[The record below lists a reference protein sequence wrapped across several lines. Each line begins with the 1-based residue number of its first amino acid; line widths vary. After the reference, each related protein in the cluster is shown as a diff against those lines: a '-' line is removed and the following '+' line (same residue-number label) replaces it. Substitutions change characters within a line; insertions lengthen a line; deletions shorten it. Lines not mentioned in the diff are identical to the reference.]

1 MPDVNI
7 TTSGVR
13 RVGDSMGELSG
24 QTKSRLSGA
33 LDSSETAG
41 SLDAGWSSAATLREC
56 AGDWERHMVVL
67 ADRMQ
72 RLSEQLHSSA
82 NEYDAADAEA
92 DARMRAAMSDL
103 GGV

>member
-1 MPDVNI
+1 MNI

-13 RVGDSMGELSG
+13 RAGDSMGELSG

-72 RLSEQLHSSA
+72 QLSEQLHSSA
-82 NEYDAADAEA
+82 NSYDAADAEA
-92 DARMRAAMSDL
+92 DARMRAAMTDL
-103 GGV
+103 GRV

>member
-1 MPDVNI
+1 MNI
-7 TTSGVR
+7 STGGVR
-13 RVGDSMGELSG
+13 RAGDSMGELSG
-24 QTKSRLSGA
+24 QTKGRLAGA

-41 SLDAGWSSAATLREC
+41 ALDPAWSSAATLREC
-56 AGDWERHMVVL
+56 AGDWERHLVVL

-92 DARMRAAMSDL
+92 DARMRAAMTDL
-103 GGV
+103 GRV